1 MPKRSEIRTELG
13 KQQFTDAQLRG
24 AIARLGLPTEDG
36 YDYSDEQSAQIKE
49 ALLQVCKPQQE
60 ATPPVQTAQNPLD
73 RDAAAL
79 LYLQE
84 QERSTTDAIAL
95 IEATRGALERK
106 QAERQQALEQLTD
119 WDTYLDDPIAFLA
132 DFAQLKARK
141 LADNKA
147 RVEGLLQTS
156 KAYQAPIVWE
166 SPQYE
171 IAPSS
176 IAGCLPI

>member
-36 YDYSDEQSAQIKE
+36 YNYSDEQATQIKE
-49 ALLQVCKPQQE
+49 ALLQVGKPRQE
-60 ATPPVQTAQNPLD
+60 VTSPPVQSSLD

-119 WDTYLDDPIAFLA
+119 WDTYLDDPISFLA

-147 RVEGLLQTS
+147 RVEELLQTS

-166 SPQYE
+166 PPQYA

-176 IAGCLPI
+176 VAGCLPM